1 MNKGTK
7 IDRSDLRSNAR
18 ITTEKE
24 MIDMLMSGLFGE
36 DLFDDLWGVPAREL
50 ANIDK
55 RLYGKNAGSL
65 MKTDVNETETD
76 YELEME
82 LPGFK
87 KDQINVKLE
96 DGYLTISA
104 NKEKDT
110 EKKDRHG
117 KVIRQERY
125 SGAMQRSFFVGDAVK
140 VEDVKAKFED
150 GVLMLCIPKKEMK
163 SLPGNNN
170 IAIEG

>member
-1 MNKGTK
+1 
-7 IDRSDLRSNAR
+7 
-18 ITTEKE
+18 
-24 MIDMLMSGLFGE
+24 MLMSGLFGE
-36 DLFDDLWGVPAREL
+36 DLFDDFWGFPTHEL

-55 RLYGKNAGSL
+55 RLYGKNARH
-65 MKTDVNETETD
+65 MMETDVKENETD
-76 YELEME
+76 YELEMN

-96 DGYLTISA
+96 DGYMTISA
-104 NKEKDT
+104 SKDQET
-110 EKKDRHG
+110 EKKHHG

-125 SGAMQRSFFVGDAVK
+125 CGSMQRSFYVGEGLK

-150 GVLMLCIPKKEMK
+150 GVLKLCIPKKELK
-163 SLPGNNN
+163 ELPANNT

>member
-1 MNKGTK
+1 
-7 IDRSDLRSNAR
+7 
-18 ITTEKE
+18 
-24 MIDMLMSGLFGE
+24 MLMSGLFGE
-36 DLFDDLWGVPAREL
+36 DLFDEFWGFPSHEL

-55 RLYGKNAGSL
+55 RLYGKHARH
-65 MKTDVNETETD
+65 MMETDVHETETD
-76 YELEME
+76 YELEMN

-96 DGYLTISA
+96 DGYMTISA
-104 NKEKDT
+104 SKDHDQ

-117 KVIRQERY
+117 KIIRQERY
-125 SGAMQRSFFVGDAVK
+125 AGAMQRSFYVGEGVK

-150 GVLMLCIPKKEMK
+150 GVLKLCIPKKELK
-163 SLPGNNN
+163 ELPANNT

>member
-1 MNKGTK
+1 
-7 IDRSDLRSNAR
+7 
-18 ITTEKE
+18 
-24 MIDMLMSGLFGE
+24 MSGIFGE
-36 DLFDDLWGVPAREL
+36 NLFDDFWGFPTHEL

-55 RLYGKNAGSL
+55 KLYGKNAQHM
-65 MKTDVNETETD
+65 MKTDVHETDTD
-76 YELEME
+76 YELEMD

-96 DGYLTISA
+96 DGYMTISA
-104 NKEKDT
+104 SKGHDT

-117 KVIRQERY
+117 KIIRQERY
-125 SGAMQRSFFVGDAVK
+125 SGAMQRSFYVGDQVK

-150 GVLMLCIPKKEMK
+150 GVLRLCIPKRELKPLE
-163 SLPGNNN
+163 GNNT

>member
-1 MNKGTK
+1 
-7 IDRSDLRSNAR
+7 
-18 ITTEKE
+18 
-24 MIDMLMSGLFGE
+24 MLMSGLFGE
-36 DLFDDLWGVPAREL
+36 DLFDDFWGFPEHEL

-55 RLYGKNAGSL
+55 RLYGKHARH
-65 MKTDVNETETD
+65 MMETDVHETETD
-76 YELEME
+76 YELEMN

-96 DGYLTISA
+96 DGYMTISA
-104 NKEKDT
+104 SKDHDQ

-117 KVIRQERY
+117 KIIRQERY
-125 SGAMQRSFFVGDAVK
+125 AGAMQRSFYIGEGVK

-150 GVLMLCIPKKEMK
+150 GVLKLCIPKKELK
-163 SLPGNNN
+163 ELPANNT

>member
-1 MNKGTK
+1 
-7 IDRSDLRSNAR
+7 
-18 ITTEKE
+18 
-24 MIDMLMSGLFGE
+24 MLMSGLFGE
-36 DLFDDLWGVPAREL
+36 DLFDEFWGFPTHEL

-55 RLYGKNAGSL
+55 RLYGKHARH
-65 MKTDVNETETD
+65 MMETDVHETETD
-76 YELEME
+76 YELEMN

-96 DGYLTISA
+96 DGYMTISA
-104 NKEKDT
+104 SKDHDQ

-117 KVIRQERY
+117 KIIRQERY
-125 SGAMQRSFFVGDAVK
+125 AGAMQRSFYVGESVK

-150 GVLMLCIPKKEMK
+150 GVLKLCIPKKELK
-163 SLPGNNN
+163 ELPANNT